1 MADFARSNPLSC
13 SAVARGR
20 AGHDAHAAFGR
31 RGLRGAA
38 GFYARAQVWQRQGK
52 VSPAFSK
59 AAVGKAEPYG
69 LTRRSR
75 KRKAGQRPHGAQ
87 RIGRGP
93 GAEAPYLSFPQSIAP
108 GAVSVPPC
116 LLFPQAK
123 LRSLGQN
130 NRGTYVPP
138 FFVYGKAVASPPHPC
153 KVLGFHPKPHKPFEK
168 GLSENFTF
176 LHPTQARGRYVP
188 VGRCPAADRAGRRD
202 KG

>member
-1 MADFARSNPLSC
+1 M
-13 SAVARGR
+13 
-20 AGHDAHAAFGR
+20 
-31 RGLRGAA
+31 
-38 GFYARAQVWQRQGK
+38 RQGKAGVRQIK

-69 LTRRSR
+69 LKPAQPKKKSRAAPARRWCPVGTVQRRSTLPLR
-75 KRKAGQRPHGAQ
+75 SVLGVCHWQTAPEPAGETAQ

-93 GAEAPYLSFPQSIAP
+93 VAEAPYLSFPQSIAP
-108 GAVSVPPC
+108 GAGTVAPC

-176 LHPTQARGRYVP
+176 LHLTQARGRYVP

>member
-1 MADFARSNPLSC
+1 M
-13 SAVARGR
+13 
-20 AGHDAHAAFGR
+20 GR
-31 RGLRGAA
+31 RLRPRLCRQLAHVRAVGEQKFLVKFFSKNLRGVEQSSTALTGAA
-38 GFYARAQVWQRQGK
+38 GGRSAAQAAHT
-52 VSPAFSK
+52 PK
-59 AAVGKAEPYG
+59 AVAAE
-69 LTRRSR
+69 
-75 KRKAGQRPHGAQ
+75 
-87 RIGRGP
+87 
-93 GAEAPYLSFPQSIAP
+93 
-108 GAVSVPPC
+108 AVSVPPC

-176 LHPTQARGRYVP
+176 LHLTQARGRYVP

>member
-1 MADFARSNPLSC
+1 MPAPR
-13 SAVARGR
+13 
-20 AGHDAHAAFGR
+20 FGR
-31 RGLRGAA
+31 DKEKFRQPFQRLRLVRRSLTALPGAA
-38 GFYARAQVWQRQGK
+38 EKEKQGSARTALVPGGHR
-52 VSPAFSK
+52 SALTEPA
-59 AAVGKAEPYG
+59 GE
-69 LTRRSR
+69 T
-75 KRKAGQRPHGAQ
+75 AQ

-108 GAVSVPPC
+108 GAGTVAPC

-168 GLSENFTF
+168 GLCENFTF